1 MFSILAG
8 VGIGKLTSKMY
19 VPMVQIAYAASNQ
32 VLPMK
37 LITDP
42 ADMLRL
48 YGVIL
53 FVVVL
58 CLAVLMALLFKLNIT
73 NTLKLGEE

>member
-1 MFSILAG
+1 
-8 VGIGKLTSKMY
+8 MY

>member
-1 MFSILAG
+1 
-8 VGIGKLTSKMY
+8 
-19 VPMVQIAYAASNQ
+19 MVQIAYAASNQ

>member
-1 MFSILAG
+1 
-8 VGIGKLTSKMY
+8 
-19 VPMVQIAYAASNQ
+19 
-32 VLPMK
+32 MK

-48 YGVIL
+48 YAVIL
-53 FVVVL
+53 MVVFV
-58 CLAVLMALLFKLNIT
+58 CLAVLIGLLFKLNIT

>member
-1 MFSILAG
+1 
-8 VGIGKLTSKMY
+8 
-19 VPMVQIAYAASNQ
+19 
-32 VLPMK
+32 MK